1 MGNSIFQMLQHT
13 SKFLRLQI
21 EILAPLGLQIQ
32 ACNAHGTLN
41 TPPQHIHLDAGRFA
55 SALMEPFVQT
65 NGRYVVHSNSSLVG
79 LSSQSNPLADTE
91 PPEMRLS
98 PMESAWSPLFDHA
111 EATIERSRRLVYRYD
126 KVPSLNL
133 ISPPGGFGATRAKPG
148 RLCRSRM
155 MNPSSFGTWTRVPRY
170 SIPPA
175 RGTNGNP

>member
-32 ACNAHGTLN
+32 ACNAHETLN

-111 EATIERSRRLVYRYD
+111 EAIIERSHRLVYRYD

-133 ISPPGGFGATRAKPG
+133 RSPPGGFGAARAKPG

-155 MNPSSFGTWTRVPRY
+155 MNPSSFGT
-170 SIPPA
+170 
-175 RGTNGNP
+175 